1 MKNDVTFAD
10 AQKLIEEIKLMSPV
24 IEDLLKDA
32 KEIKHLQQANL
43 NSVEKDDISELINS
57 TNEIKSNIKTMKYI
71 VSETKPRE
79 NRILYL
85 SLLTAFAMGFI
96 TAFIL
101 FQRNIL

>member
-32 KEIKHLQQANL
+32 KEVKYMQQAEL
-43 NSVEKDDISELINS
+43 NSIEKEDISELISS

-71 VSETKPRE
+71 VAETKPRE
-79 NRILYL
+79 NRIFYL
-85 SLLTAFAMGFI
+85 SILTAFVMGFI